1 MDTLGRLITEG
12 KLTEE
17 EVIKAVKALAG
28 TNEKTEEEIW
38 KEKHEDLVKKTR
50 ERAEENRKNVENI
63 KENIERRKGLDKKIE
78 FLSTLKNKLGEN
90 VYSLEE
96 ISKMSGFEIENLY
109 DLYSNKKDSKE
120 IAQNFE
126 TKINENDPLNSKQ
139 IPVEND
145 FSILKE
151 KQEHENAKNNEVQSV
166 ENGLSVLNE
175 KQEHEKNNEIK
186 ETEEND
192 NIKAIDEAKKQVTS
206 EEPQKVKSVENAS
219 PSKIKQVWSKFK
231 NNKKIL
237 SVIGIGI
244 AAIAGLLLAGISI
257 EMILSTSSAVLAGY
271 ASGYVAKKSGI
282 LK

>member
-151 KQEHENAKNNEVQSV
+151 KQENENAKNNEVQSV

-175 KQEHEKNNEIK
+175 KQENEKNNEIK

-192 NIKAIDEAKKQVTS
+192 NIKAIDEAKKQVAS

>member
-28 TNEKTEEEIW
+28 ANEKTEEEIW

-175 KQEHEKNNEIK
+175 KQENEKNNEIK

>member
-175 KQEHEKNNEIK
+175 KQENEKNNEIK

-192 NIKAIDEAKKQVTS
+192 NIKAIDEAKKQVAS

>member
-63 KENIERRKGLDKKIE
+63 KENIERRKELDKKIE

-145 FSILKE
+145 FLILKE
-151 KQEHENAKNNEVQSV
+151 KQEHENEKNNEVQSV

-175 KQEHEKNNEIK
+175 KQENEKNNEIK

>member
-38 KEKHEDLVKKTR
+38 KEKHEDLIKQTR

-63 KENIERRKGLDKKIE
+63 KENIERRKELDKKIE

-151 KQEHENAKNNEVQSV
+151 KQENENAKNNEVQSV

-175 KQEHEKNNEIK
+175 KQENEKNNEIK

-244 AAIAGLLLAGISI
+244 ATIAGLLLAGISI

>member
-151 KQEHENAKNNEVQSV
+151 KQENENAKNNEVQSV

-175 KQEHEKNNEIK
+175 KQENEKNNEIK

>member
-1 MDTLGRLITEG
+1 MPLVS
-12 KLTEE
+12 
-17 EVIKAVKALAG
+17 VI
-28 TNEKTEEEIW
+28 IPIF
-38 KEKHEDLVKKTR
+38 
-50 ERAEENRKNVENI
+50 NVENY
-63 KENIERRKGLDKKIE
+63 LKKCLKSIINQ
-78 FLSTLKNKLGEN
+78 TLKDIEIICINDGSSDS
-90 VYSLEE
+90 SLN
-96 ISKMSGFEIENLY
+96 IL
-109 DLYSNKKDSKE
+109 
-120 IAQNFE
+120 
-126 TKINENDPLNSKQ
+126 
-139 IPVEND
+139 ND
-145 FSILKE
+145 FASSDERIIVLSQKNHGPAKSRNEGLKIAKGKYIFFVDSDDYIQDYTLE
-151 KQEHENAKNNEVQSV
+151 KLYENAKNNEVQSV

-175 KQEHEKNNEIK
+175 KQENEKNNEIK